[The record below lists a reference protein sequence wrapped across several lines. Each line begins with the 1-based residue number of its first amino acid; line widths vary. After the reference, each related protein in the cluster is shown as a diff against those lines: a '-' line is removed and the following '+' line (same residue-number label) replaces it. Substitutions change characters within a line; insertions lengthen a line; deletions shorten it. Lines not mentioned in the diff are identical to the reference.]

1 MPDVINKVISFISGE
16 SEGGSDRDILL
27 KQLAKE
33 ISQNKYSKFFRV
45 KQGEVDPALA
55 QYFFSLYKTIYPLQS
70 FLKDPVMEARIKN
83 ITLEAF
89 LDKQV
94 LDIIKQLSPKTVAE
108 RKKNTS
114 PEELSIQLEDELG
127 VLAAGFDSPRVA
139 AADKCSNLI
148 TSLKHFVSFDFCS
161 FLRKFDPEM
170 MEGDF
175 LSQPK
180 FAAIEGDLLV
190 TDLAAFI
197 SIFPPFEPDNDWKTA
212 FEILKYC
219 KGGTDVIPLTHWT
232 SLLVSLKDLK
242 QSRIL
247 ELIGRLST
255 GNPVWEI
262 KTSVPNETLSGSWL
276 DEKTGEIRNVISGI
290 ANNQRNAKI
299 NTLEN
304 AVFNSAET
312 IRLNFFTP
320 ENGRVFIDKDLD
332 GYTYASALN
341 HLFAFIQDYLSKEI
355 HELCDIILIR
365 GQWTNNIASRQ
376 MSEGYHDVV
385 EILPEITRLDET
397 LDDDGSNGPRLR
409 GALLRIDR
417 DKSQGRY
424 IKTIINSI
432 DEEALNIINRAVPS
446 LIVVGKH
453 FKMLMDDFEK
463 KPYEL
468 IMNWK
473 ELSSVSKVPLIQRI
487 GAAYKKINYFVQL
500 MLLETRQTEE

>member
-16 SEGGSDRDILL
+16 NEGSSDKDILL

-33 ISQNKYSKFFRV
+33 ISQNKYAKFYRV

-55 QYFFSLYKTIYPLQS
+55 HYFFSLYKTIYPLQT
-70 FLKDPVMEARIKN
+70 FLKDPAMETKIKN

-94 LDIIKQLSPKTVAE
+94 LDVIKQLNPKNLAE
-108 RKKNTS
+108 RKKGTAPEDLS
-114 PEELSIQLEDELG
+114 RQLEEELGI
-127 VLAAGFDSPRVA
+127 LAAGFDSPKVA
-139 AADKCSNLI
+139 AADKCYNLI
-148 TSLKHFVSFDFCS
+148 TSLKQFVLYDFCS
-161 FLRKFDPEM
+161 FLRRFDPEM

-180 FAAIEGDLLV
+180 FAALEGDIIIP
-190 TDLAAFI
+190 DLASFI
-197 SIFPPFEPDNDWKTA
+197 AVLPPFESDNDWRTS

-219 KGGTDVIPLTHWT
+219 RGGTDVIPLSHWN
-232 SLLVSLKDLK
+232 SLLISLKDLK

-255 GNPVWEI
+255 GNPIWEV
-262 KTSVPNETLSGSWL
+262 KTTVPHETLSGSWL
-276 DEKTGEIRNVISGI
+276 DERTGEVRNVITGI

-299 NTLEN
+299 RTLEN
-304 AVFNSAET
+304 AVFGATES
-312 IRLNFFTP
+312 IRLNFYTP
-320 ENGRVFIDKDLD
+320 ENGRIFTDKDLE
-332 GYTYASALN
+332 GYNYSSALN
-341 HLFAFIQDYLSKEI
+341 HLYAFIQDYLSKEI

-365 GQWTNNIASRQ
+365 GQWTNNVASRQ
-376 MSEGYHDVV
+376 MSEGYHDVM
-385 EILPEITRLDET
+385 EIVSEITRLDES

-409 GALLRIDR
+409 GALLRVDR

-453 FKMLMDDFEK
+453 LKMLMDDFEK